1 MSNEGDPGQPE
12 VEQLDQTNQHEEVK
26 QSYLDKLRPYRGPIA
41 LALGIA
47 AFIGAGLGT
56 EAFIGNN
63 SGPGLP
69 NETTNPSPSGT
80 SSNPN
85 NAPGCNGLEKYS
97 APLAGPSIFGQ
108 LYTQEG
114 TKQVPFPSEKASDQI
129 MAEACQNPLSLATL
143 QALYT
148 LYDGQVQ
155 TPSNIGS
162 MITENLKSIQKS
174 DTLKQ
179 QFQNNILNFAN
190 ILELKQQNSANPF
203 VITEGASVI
212 QATPN
217 GGFEITPASLP
228 QGAAD
233 VYVIGVN
240 AQNMNA
246 EERARFD
253 NLNHI
258 FAFTTSGDVVIDL
271 TVSYNYVPKTGQP
284 NQAKAAGV
292 GSTTQAKAAGGSG
305 TNNTV
310 AHGSGSGAQGTSGG
324 GSTREGA
331 PGSNEQT
338 PSTGPTG
345 STTTTGVFPTTTTT
359 EAAPYVPPSTITT
372 LPPST
377 TTTTIPYNVYKS
389 PMPTNQVPSAGGN
402 GTSNPFSPETSVYL
416 NTSNL
421 TGVK

>member
-1 MSNEGDPGQPE
+1 M
-12 VEQLDQTNQHEEVK
+12 
-26 QSYLDKLRPYRGPIA
+26 IA
-41 LALGIA
+41 
-47 AFIGAGLGT
+47 
-56 EAFIGNN
+56 
-63 SGPGLP
+63 
-69 NETTNPSPSGT
+69 
-80 SSNPN
+80 
-85 NAPGCNGLEKYS
+85 
-97 APLAGPSIFGQ
+97 
-108 LYTQEG
+108 
-114 TKQVPFPSEKASDQI
+114 
-129 MAEACQNPLSLATL
+129 
-143 QALYT
+143 
-148 LYDGQVQ
+148 
-155 TPSNIGS
+155 
-162 MITENLKSIQKS
+162 ENLQSIQKS
-174 DTLKQ
+174 DTLKR

-217 GGFEITPASLP
+217 GGFEIVKANLP

-258 FAFTTSGDVVIDL
+258 FAFTTSGDVVINL

-284 NQAKAAGV
+284 N
-292 GSTTQAKAAGGSG
+292 QAKAAGGSG